1 MMFGVEYECRDC
13 GRAFRVDEEEKREPR
28 CPGCEGGNVTI
39 RQARPLPQWIIR
51 KKEAAPT

>member
-1 MMFGVEYECRDC
+1 MLGTEYECRDC
-13 GRAFRVDEEEKREPR
+13 GRAFRFDQNEEREPR
-28 CPGCEGGNVTI
+28 CPSCQGGNVTV